1 MPLTDL
7 CGGTAAQL
15 QSLDLSTLMDRC
27 MQFAPAFDPGR
38 NTAALVVGLVFAGV
52 TAVCVLIHRLVKQE
66 AWYVVVLE
74 SLEALIFGAGAGYAG
89 AVGGTI
95 IAQIAPPRLM
105 GVLFLI
111 LAVVGLIFAIVAAVR
126 GDAGGGWK
134 VLGFAHFLVLIA
146 GLAGMGALCMMVP
159 GSGPA
164 AEPYHTYILV
174 VAIGLGITSGINAI
188 FASIL
193 RGNFYVVGVVFL
205 IINGSWGFIGNLL
218 GLMTH
223 FASLYSYQ
231 DFGKVYTPACRICF
245 VCYET
250 GFSLKSNSAG
260 RFAFTQGAV
269 MSADSTDLRKH
280 EGVHVGQHYLLGP
293 IYPLSHFLWFIVMV
307 IPGLIG
313 AASERLAA
321 DEGITR
327 MSYYDNPY
335 EVMAYGFINPSG
347 RNTSDALIWSWGAA
361 GVVATIYALVS
372 IGAFV
377 TLLVLRVKNII

>member
-15 QSLDLSTLMDRC
+15 QSLDLSALMDRC
-27 MQFAPAFDPGR
+27 MQFEPVFDPGR

-52 TAVCVLIHRLVKQE
+52 TAGAVLIHRLVTEQ
-66 AWYVVVLE
+66 AWYVVLLE

-89 AVGGTI
+89 VVGGTI
-95 IAQIAPPRLM
+95 IAQLASPMLL
-105 GVLFLI
+105 GLLFLI
-111 LAVVGLIFAIVAAVR
+111 LAGVGVIFAIVAAVR

-134 VLGFAHFLVLIA
+134 LLGIAHFAVLVA
-146 GLAGMGALCMMVP
+146 GLGGMGALCMMVP
-159 GSGPA
+159 GQGPA
-164 AEPYHTYILV
+164 AGPYHTYILV
-174 VAIGLGITSGINAI
+174 VGIGLGVTSGINAI
-188 FASIL
+188 IASIL

-205 IINGSWGFIGNLL
+205 IINGSWGFIGNIL

-231 DFGKVYTPACRICF
+231 DFGKLYTPASRICF

-313 AASERLAA
+313 AASKQIAA

-347 RNTSDALIWSWGAA
+347 RNTSDDLIWDWAPA
-361 GVVATIYALVS
+361 GVVAAIYALVA
-372 IGAFV
+372 IGGFI
-377 TLLVLRVKNII
+377 TLLVLRLENIL